1 MRVGLLCVV
10 KGGEGIV
17 EKHAQTDQFR
27 DLLPLREVLVLQAL
41 SQFFAGL
48 VCHPE
53 QANREAC
60 HQRGE
65 DLVKLLEVVKVV
77 ENKSSLCVW
86 L

>member
-1 MRVGLLCVV
+1 MCLGLLCVI
-10 KGGEGIV
+10 KGGESVI

-27 DLLPLREVLVLQAL
+27 DLFPLREVLMLQAL
-41 SQFFAGL
+41 SQFFPGL
-48 VCHPE
+48 MRHPE
-53 QANREAC
+53 QTNREAC

-65 DLVKLLEVVKVV
+65 DLVKLLEVVKAV